1 MGSGTGRAGSGT
13 AWRRASRRRCA
24 KGSPATG
31 RLPRFAMRQG
41 EDQRAPLCLARS
53 PPARQYR
60 LWQPSC
66 LQLRCVLACLLHLH
80 PGDGDRDLASR
91 RGGHACPPPDG
102 VACGRAGPRALRLN
116 APERSTGAY
125 RADRSHGA
133 NRTRADPACFSFRP
147 RRQLPWHACGNF
159 PGGRLNLFSIARFKT
174 LLVKSWPQARTGKR
188 APAGPLPPCPE
199 QSACTARAECAF
211 GERRWKSSSP

>member
-1 MGSGTGRAGSGT
+1 MTPCPPKAPRNVSRETSDSPVAAGGRPGVCMGSGTGRTGSGT

-60 LWQPSC
+60 FWQPSC
-66 LQLRCVLACLLHLH
+66 LQLLCVLACLLHLH
-80 PGDGDRDLASR
+80 PGDGDRDVASR
-91 RGGHACPPPDG
+91 RGARLPSSRWRG
-102 VACGRAGPRALRLN
+102 VWTGRPGALRLS
-116 APERSTGAY
+116 APQRATGAY
-125 RADRSHGA
+125 RADRSHRA
-133 NRTRADPACFSFRP
+133 NRRRADPACFSFRP

-174 LLVKSWPQARTGKR
+174 LLVKS
-188 APAGPLPPCPE
+188 
-199 QSACTARAECAF
+199 
-211 GERRWKSSSP
+211 